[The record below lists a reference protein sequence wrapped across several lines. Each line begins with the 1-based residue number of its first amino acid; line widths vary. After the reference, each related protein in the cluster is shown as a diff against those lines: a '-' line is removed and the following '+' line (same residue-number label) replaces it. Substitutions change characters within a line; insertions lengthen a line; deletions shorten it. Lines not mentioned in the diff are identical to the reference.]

1 MKVKVTMPKAH
12 DADNKPIP
20 VGTIL
25 DIDGDVMP
33 AFLVNK
39 AEIVDKGVEK
49 AEQAAIEAQEKADEL
64 ATKAA
69 EAKEEAGQKA
79 LSDGEKKAVEDDKSP
94 SNAARPAEPA
104 KK

>member
-12 DADNKPIP
+12 NAQNEPIP

-25 DIDGDVMP
+25 EIDGDVMP

-39 AEIVDKGVEK
+39 AEIVDEDVEK
-49 AEQAAIEAQEKADEL
+49 AE
-64 ATKAA
+64 
-69 EAKEEAGQKA
+69 
-79 LSDGEKKAVEDDKSP
+79 DDKSV
-94 SNAARPAEPA
+94 SNAAKPVEPA